1 MKKALWIGPLAHH
14 TEVNNS
20 KAISPAANIW
30 QLGFIDGLIQN
41 KIKVNAISYIPH
53 PVWPRGPL
61 WISKPSKTITN
72 DGFNIQYVSYLNLFF
87 VRWCWISL
95 VIISTILSEFKN
107 IKKYFVFTYNPD
119 PPHFFPAMIL
129 KFIYKIKW
137 ISILAD
143 DYTKGKPDITLFLSY
158 DYYFRYNE
166 GEKYFLDGGIN
177 SKTVIAQNNK
187 ISSKKILLYAG
198 SQSKITGIEE
208 FVKLFSELKEED
220 YELHIYGKG
229 NNPIIKSALLKDSR
243 IKLFGFVSDAILD
256 AACFSAD
263 AFINPRSSD
272 NEANNTFPSKLLL
285 YLSYKKPII
294 STDVPGISSKYDP
307 FLFTY
312 DSDDYLSF
320 KNCLLNLK
328 KTDTKMYAE
337 KCESFIFKN
346 SWINLTKKFIEHIS
360 Q

>member
-1 MKKALWIGPLAHH
+1 MKKVFWIGPLVHH
-14 TEVNNS
+14 SELNNS
-20 KAISPAANIW
+20 KAISPAANKW

-61 WISKPSKTITN
+61 WISKPSKKITN
-72 DGFNIQYVSYLNLFF
+72 DGFDIEYVSYLNLFF
-87 VRWCWISL
+87 IRWCWISL
-95 VIISTILSEFKN
+95 LIISTILSKFKN

-119 PPHFFPAMIL
+119 PPHLFPAIIL
-129 KFIYKIKW
+129 KFIYKARW

-143 DYTKGKPDITLFLSY
+143 DYTKGNPDITLFLSY
-158 DYYFRYNE
+158 DYYCRYNE
-166 GEKYFLDGGIN
+166 GEKYFLDGGVDSKRAIN
-177 SKTVIAQNNK
+177 QNTKTSN
-187 ISSKKILLYAG
+187 KKILLYAG

-208 FVKLFSELKEED
+208 FVLLFLQFKEAN

-229 NNPIIKSALLKDSR
+229 NNPNIKSASLKDYR
-243 IKLFGFVSDAILD
+243 IKLFGFVSDAVLD

-272 NEANNTFPSKLLL
+272 NKANNTFPSKLLL

-294 STDVPGISSKYDP
+294 STDVPGVSTKYDP

-320 KNCLLNLK
+320 KNCMLNLK
-328 KTDTKMYAE
+328 ITDTEMYAE
-337 KCESFIFKN
+337 KVEIFKSEN
-346 SWINLTKKFIEHIS
+346 SWENLVKKFIKHIS
-360 Q
+360 

>member
-1 MKKALWIGPLAHH
+1 ML
-14 TEVNNS
+14 
-20 KAISPAANIW
+20 
-30 QLGFIDGLIQN
+30 
-41 KIKVNAISYIPH
+41 
-53 PVWPRGPL
+53 
-61 WISKPSKTITN
+61 
-72 DGFNIQYVSYLNLFF
+72 
-87 VRWCWISL
+87 
-95 VIISTILSEFKN
+95 KN
-107 IKKYFVFTYNPD
+107 Y
-119 PPHFFPAMIL
+119 HF
-129 KFIYKIKW
+129 
-137 ISILAD
+137 
-143 DYTKGKPDITLFLSY
+143 
-158 DYYFRYNE
+158 
-166 GEKYFLDGGIN
+166 
-177 SKTVIAQNNK
+177 QNNK

-243 IKLFGFVSDAILD
+243 IKLFGFVSDAVLD

-285 YLSYKKPII
+285 YLSYRKPII

-360 Q
+360 H

>member
-1 MKKALWIGPLAHH
+1 MKKALWIGPIAHQSK
-14 TEVNNS
+14 VNCS
-20 KAISPAANIW
+20 KAISPAANVW

-61 WISKPSKTITN
+61 WISKPSKKITN
-72 DGFNIQYVSYLNLFF
+72 DGFNIEYVSYLNLFLI
-87 VRWCWISL
+87 RWCWISL
-95 VIISTILSEFKN
+95 LIISKILSKFEN

-119 PPHFFPAMIL
+119 PAHLFPAIIL
-129 KFIYKIKW
+129 KFIYKITW

-158 DYYFRYNE
+158 DYYCRYNK
-166 GEKYFLDGGIN
+166 GEKYFLDGGVDSKRAIN
-177 SKTVIAQNNK
+177 QNTKTSNR
-187 ISSKKILLYAG
+187 KILLYAG

-208 FVKLFSELKEED
+208 FIKLYSQLKEED
-220 YELHIYGKG
+220 YEVHIYGKG
-229 NNPIIKSALLKDSR
+229 NNANIKSASLKDSR
-243 IKLFGFVSDAILD
+243 IKLFGFVSDDVLD
-256 AACFSAD
+256 VACCSAD
-263 AFINPRSSD
+263 AFINPRSSE

-307 FLFTY
+307 FLLIY

-320 KNCLLNLK
+320 KNCISNLK
-328 KTDTKMYAE
+328 KTDAKMYAE
-337 KCESFIFKN
+337 KVEIFKSEN
-346 SWINLTKKFIEHIS
+346 SWDNLVKKFIKHLS
-360 Q
+360 